1 MKQKLIAKMK
11 WAKARNKAVD
21 RILARIPKEEQP
33 TEENANV

>member
-21 RILARIPKEEQP
+21 RILARIKEEQS

>member
-11 WAKARNKAVD
+11 WAKARNKAMD
-21 RILARIPKEEQP
+21 RILARIPKEEP